1 MTNSQLDFLS
11 DSRFNYTYD
20 NPFVGPTRKDCLER
34 LKEYII
40 NNIESFKSVDWI
52 SDSRCFNIPLQKAFG
67 EEITKS
73 LSDNERLC
81 YYTSNFLNNIN
92 SKLSKPLIP
101 KLAQYASSHLDKP
114 VEEVE
119 AENNNEEEVEEIIK
133 EIKQEET
140 NNEEP
145 YFESNESFINYQQLP
160 NKHSSSLNM
169 FSYDARQGKTLT
181 YEEVCNLTLNLA
193 RSQLQNIIKKDESV
207 IFAESREKNR
217 LITELNKYLK
227 NSEIATKLNLH
238 PDNLTIPQLQ
248 QSLEQ
253 AKDLYNTI
261 KVTHVIEKGLD
272 LFNLG
277 YTYAFPN
284 GIKIPRKNK
293 AIKLNGITGTF
304 KQLLFDRTSPLN
316 IAFKNILE
324 KHHISISDEFVV
336 GLSSLEAI
344 MKKVEIVDI
353 VPEKK
358 SEAQVETVTE
368 SEDDESNSKNSEDE
382 SSTSTKAEI
391 VSDEEDS
398 SDE

>member
-1 MTNSQLDFLS
+1 MTSNQLDFLS

-20 NPFVGPTRKDCLER
+20 NPFVGPTRKECLEK

-40 NNIESFKSVDWI
+40 NNISSFKSVDWVV
-52 SDSRCFNIPLQKAFG
+52 DSRCYNIPLKKAFNDD
-67 EEITKS
+67 ISKL

-101 KLAQYASSHLDKP
+101 RLYSYVQNHLDKP
-114 VEEVE
+114 EEE
-119 AENNNEEEVEEIIK
+119 TEEEVEEKK
-133 EIKQEET
+133 EIEEVKEDEK
-140 NNEEP
+140 EEDV
-145 YFESNESFINYQQLP
+145 YFESTNDAFLQYQQLP

-169 FSYDARQGKTLT
+169 FSYDARPGKTLT

-227 NSEIATKLNLH
+227 NSEIATKLNLQ

-248 QSLEQ
+248 QSVEQ

-284 GIKIPRKNK
+284 GIKIPKKNK

-336 GLSSLEAI
+336 GLSSVEAI
-344 MKKVEIVDI
+344 MKKIEIVDI
-353 VPEKK
+353 EPEKDSK
-358 SEAQVETVTE
+358 SKVESVTE
-368 SEDDESNSKNSEDE
+368 TEDDESNSKNNEEGS
-382 SSTSTKAEI
+382 SSTEAEI
-391 VSDEEDS
+391 VSYDEDS
-398 SDE
+398 SEE

>member
-1 MTNSQLDFLS
+1 MTSNQLDFLS

-20 NPFVGPTRKDCLER
+20 NPFVGPTRKECLEK

-40 NNIESFKSVDWI
+40 NNIKNFKSVDWVE
-52 SDSRCFNIPLQKAFG
+52 DSRCYNIPLKKAFN
-67 EEITKS
+67 EDISKS

-101 KLAQYASSHLDKP
+101 RLYSYVQNHLDKP
-114 VEEVE
+114 EEE
-119 AENNNEEEVEEIIK
+119 SEEEVEEKK
-133 EIKQEET
+133 EIEEIIE
-140 NNEEP
+140 NEKEEDV
-145 YFESNESFINYQQLP
+145 YFESTNDAFLQYQQLP

-169 FSYDARQGKTLT
+169 FSYDARPGKTLT

-227 NSEIATKLNLH
+227 NSEIATKLNLQ

-248 QSLEQ
+248 QSVEQ

-284 GIKIPRKNK
+284 GIKIPKKNK

-336 GLSSLEAI
+336 GLSSVEAI
-344 MKKVEIVDI
+344 MKKIEIVDI
-353 VPEKK
+353 EPEKDSK
-358 SEAQVETVTE
+358 SKVESVTE
-368 SEDDESNSKNSEDE
+368 TEDDDSKNNEDE
-382 SSTSTKAEI
+382 GSTSTEAEI
-391 VSDEEDS
+391 VSYDEES
-398 SDE
+398 SEE